1 MAEPI
6 GVSGASTALTVDS
19 AKSWEQTE
27 AIAKILS
34 LIAIPIVLAVV
45 GWFVQSSLSAQT
57 ASQEYVKLSVSIL
70 KEPKDKVEPS
80 LRSWAADLLNTS
92 APTKLSPQ
100 ALQALK
106 EGTAIL
112 PTQLTALLS
121 KGSDGASLAVSPDG
135 ARVATGHSDGSA
147 RLWDARSGRML
158 RSFQEHEAPVTSIAF
173 SPDGKSILTG
183 SLDKV
188 AKLLDL
194 STGNVQLALRGHTEA
209 IIGVAFAPSGTTIF
223 TRSLDKTIRSWS
235 LDGQA
240 LSSFHLPD

>member
-6 GVSGASTALTVDS
+6 GVSVTPTALT
-19 AKSWEQTE
+19 AKRWEQTE
-27 AIAKILS
+27 AIAKVLS

-80 LRSWAADLLNTS
+80 LRSWAADLLNAN

-106 EGTAIL
+106 EGTATL
-112 PTQLTALLS
+112 PTQLTAILS
-121 KGSDGASLAVSPDG
+121 NGSDGASLAISPDG
-135 ARVATGHSDGSA
+135 ARIATGHTDGSA
-147 RLWDARSGRML
+147 RLWDAHTGQVL
-158 RSFQEHEAPVTSIAF
+158 RSFQGQGDAVTSIAF

-188 AKLLDL
+188 ARLLDL
-194 STGNVQLALRGHTEA
+194 STGNVRVELRGHTAA
-209 IIGVAFAPSGTTIF
+209 IIGVVFAPDGNTIF

-235 LDGQA
+235 LDGHT
-240 LSSFHLPD
+240 LSSFHLSD